1 MALLLSISQWPIPE
15 CELMHMP
22 YSPTTIANYFLRRAS
37 QEGRALTSM
46 LVFNLVY
53 IAHAWHLGF
62 GKQPLIDEHV
72 LNFLG
77 WERHVVGLLLLLRV
91 CFYS

>member
-1 MALLLSISQWPIPE
+1 M
-15 CELMHMP
+15 
-22 YSPTTIANYFLRRAS
+22 FK
-37 QEGRALTSM
+37 
-46 LVFNLVY
+46 LVY

-62 GKQPLIDEHV
+62 RKQPLIDEHV

-91 CFYS
+91 RFYSYL